1 MGHAG
6 LTRAAVAGALLQN
19 PSMQPLA
26 QSPAFAL
33 AKIQPPR
40 QRTSLVAR
48 PALEQ
53 ALGAALQQH
62 RLTLLVAPAGCGK
75 TAALTR
81 QIRLLP
87 PGCALAWVSADA
99 DDQLQRFLAC
109 LSTALAPLQLPWRVA
124 PDALGTLAQAAGGLR
139 AVAHELVNAL
149 AAAAVP
155 QGLIVVDDAHRIADP
170 QVFALLQALIE
181 RLPERWS
188 LAIASRV
195 DPPLTL
201 ARWRAGGEL
210 AEFRQPDL
218 RFNASEV
225 DALVLSLGLDAATTP
240 ARALLQQTE
249 GWAAG
254 LRLGLSAQAMLPAG
268 AAAARPGTTDA
279 NRTGVV
285 GTAAQRHLFDYLA
298 SEVLDDMPAE
308 LRWFLLRCSVLP
320 ELTAGRCAHVA
331 RLPHTERLLG
341 EVERRGLFVATLDAD
356 ELTLR
361 LHDLFRDFLESRLQR
376 DFPAELPHLLRRAAD
391 HEGDL
396 VRAVGYLARAGAW
409 DGAVRLL
416 AQRGPQLISQGGGA
430 AISQMLALFPADQRA
445 ARPDLHL
452 LAGLAAFQ
460 NFHFVAVVDAMEQAA
475 DGYQAAGRATA
486 ALLAQAFACLGRQST
501 GALAESAA
509 CLAQL
514 AAQPLDDT
522 VRSFVHYAL
531 AWAAFAQ
538 GRGEAVAPQLA
549 AMVDALARVDDPQ
562 AWDRCF
568 FISLLAGLPA
578 ARPQLQRF
586 ADGAMRLTA
595 HSPSQLRASV
605 LHVRAWLAFAEGDL
619 AEADARLALADEDCR
634 WLGHPRSLMTENWL
648 AHTLLDAVAGR
659 RDSAYAAA
667 DHNRRTMDGPGLETN
682 RQTHLYDLL
691 SGQQRAAW
699 VLGDTDLVRKLQAPL
714 QQCANPLEWA
724 AADPARAL
732 GAAMV
737 AMLDGQLAAARA
749 LLQPLAEAGEQGS
762 FFPNSQAR
770 LMLADV
776 SWRLGAH
783 DDAAS
788 TLAPWCAAARA
799 GGEVAGAL
807 LCGAALLQRL
817 AMADWAGRLQA
828 ADVALL
834 QRLAAGLPQ
843 TPATPL
849 PQAPS
854 NRASSGADHLA
865 ALTERERAVLARIA
879 AGDSNKLIA
888 RAFDLSPHTVKR
900 HVANIL
906 DKLGVQTR
914 VQAASR
920 WGGDRA

>member
-1 MGHAG
+1 
-6 LTRAAVAGALLQN
+6 
-19 PSMQPLA
+19 MQPHAAPL
-26 QSPAFAL
+26 AFAL

-48 PALEQ
+48 PGLEQ
-53 ALGAALQQH
+53 ALGLALQQH

-81 QIRLLP
+81 QIQHLP
-87 PGCALAWVSADA
+87 AGCALAWVSADA

-109 LSTALAPLQLPWRVA
+109 LAAALEPLDLPWRVA
-124 PDALGTLAQAAGGLR
+124 PDALATLAQATGGLR

-149 AAAAVP
+149 AAASVP
-155 QGLIVVDDAHRIADP
+155 QGLVVVDDAHRIADP
-170 QVFALLQALIE
+170 QVFALLQVLIE

-201 ARWRAGGEL
+201 ARWRAGGDL

-218 RFNASEV
+218 RFSASEA

-240 ARALLQQTE
+240 VHSLLQQTE

-254 LRLGLSAQAMLPAG
+254 LRLSLSARAVQGAGAGAG
-268 AAAARPGTTDA
+268 AASPRRPGA
-279 NRTGVV
+279 A

-298 SEVLDDMPAE
+298 SEVLDDMPAD

-320 ELTAGRCAHVA
+320 ELSASRCAHVA
-331 RLPHTERLLG
+331 RLPHSERLLA

-376 DFPAELPHLLRRAAD
+376 DFADELPHLLRRAAD

-416 AQRGPQLISQGGGA
+416 AARGPQLISQGGGA
-430 AISQMLALFPADQRA
+430 AVSQLLALFPAAQRTSQ
-445 ARPDLHL
+445 PDLHL

-460 NFHFVAVVDAMEQAA
+460 NFQFQAVVEAMQHAA
-475 DGYQAAGRATA
+475 NGYRQAGRDTA
-486 ALLAQAFACLGRQST
+486 ALLARAFACLDQLST
-501 GALAESAA
+501 GALAASTAG
-509 CLAQL
+509 LAQL
-514 AAQPLDDT
+514 AAQPLDDA
-522 VRSFVHYAL
+522 VRSFVCYAQ

-538 GRGEAVAPQLA
+538 GRGDAVAPHLA
-549 AMVDALARVDDPQ
+549 AMLDALERLDDPQ

-568 FISLLAGLPA
+568 FISLLVGLPG
-578 ARPQLQRF
+578 ARAQLQRF
-586 ADGAMRLTA
+586 AAGALRLCA
-595 HSPSQLRASV
+595 DSPCQLRASV
-605 LHVRAWLAFAEGDL
+605 LHVRAWLAFAQGDATGAADWL
-619 AEADARLALADEDCR
+619 AQADEDCR
-634 WLGHPRSLMTENWL
+634 WLGQPHSLMTENWL

-659 RDSAYAAA
+659 RDAAYAAA
-667 DHNRRTMDGPGLETN
+667 LANWRTMEGPEVAAN
-682 RQTHLYDLL
+682 RLTHQYDLL
-691 SGQQRAAW
+691 SGRQRAAW
-699 VLGDTDLVRKLQAPL
+699 VLGDAELVRRLDPPL
-714 QQCANPLEWA
+714 QHCANPLEWA
-724 AADPARAL
+724 GASTARAL
-732 GAAMV
+732 SAAMV
-737 AMLDGQLAAARA
+737 AMLDGRLQAARA
-749 LLQPLAEAGEQGS
+749 LLQPLADAAEHGS

-770 LMLADV
+770 LLLADV
-776 SWRLGAH
+776 CWRLGAH
-783 DDAAS
+783 DAAAA
-788 TLAPWCAAARA
+788 TLAPWCAAAQRGA
-799 GGEVAGAL
+799 EVAGAL
-807 LCGAALLQRL
+807 LAGAALLQRL
-817 AMADWAGRLQA
+817 ATADWGGRLRA

-834 QRLAAGLPQ
+834 QRLAAALPGAAAPQ
-843 TPATPL
+843 AEATP
-849 PQAPS
+849 QAG
-854 NRASSGADHLA
+854 NGASVAADDLA
-865 ALTERERAVLARIA
+865 ALSARERDVLARIA

-914 VQAASR
+914 LQAAGR
-920 WGGDRA
+920 WRGGQA

>member
-1 MGHAG
+1 MQ
-6 LTRAAVAGALLQN
+6 LPV
-19 PSMQPLA
+19 PSL
-26 QSPAFAL
+26 AFAL

-40 QRTSLVAR
+40 QRTSLVER

-53 ALGAALQQH
+53 ALGAALQQQ

-87 PGCALAWVSADA
+87 AGSALAWVSADA

-109 LSTALAPLQLPWRVA
+109 LSSALAPLQLPWRVA
-124 PDALGTLAQAAGGLR
+124 PDALGTLAQAPGGLR

-149 AAAAVP
+149 AAAPVP

-188 LAIASRV
+188 VAIASRV

-201 ARWRAGGEL
+201 ARWRAGAEL

-225 DALVLSLGLDAATTP
+225 DALVRSLGLDTATTP
-240 ARALLQQTE
+240 AQALLQQTE

-254 LRLGLSAQAMLPAG
+254 LRLSLSAQAMLPGG
-268 AAAARPGTTDA
+268 AATPRHPGAAGTP
-279 NRTGVV
+279 
-285 GTAAQRHLFDYLA
+285 AQRHLFDYLA
-298 SEVLDDMPAE
+298 SEVLDDMPPE

-320 ELTAGRCAHVA
+320 ELTASRCAHVA
-331 RLPHTERLLG
+331 RLPHTERLLD

-416 AQRGPQLISQGGGA
+416 AQRGPLLISQGGGA
-430 AISQMLALFPADQRA
+430 AVTQMLALFPPAQRA
-445 ARPDLHL
+445 SQADLHL

-460 NFHFVAVVDAMEQAA
+460 DFRFLEVVQAMQLAA
-475 DGYQAAGRATA
+475 EGYEAAGRTTA

-501 GALAESAA
+501 GELDASAA
-509 CLAQL
+509 RLAQL
-514 AAQPLDDT
+514 AAQPLDDA
-522 VRSFVHYAL
+522 VRSFVCYGQ

-538 GRGEAVAPQLA
+538 GRGDAVAAHLGG
-549 AMVDALARVDDPQ
+549 MLDALERLDDAQ

-568 FISLLAGLPA
+568 FISLLVGLPG
-578 ARPQLQRF
+578 ARGPLQRF
-586 ADGAMRLTA
+586 ADGASRLCA
-595 HSPSQLRASV
+595 GGPSQLRASV
-605 LHVRAWLAFAEGDL
+605 VHVRAWLALADGDL
-619 AEADARLALADEDCR
+619 AGALARLAQADDDCR

-648 AHTLLDAVAGR
+648 AHTLLDALAGR
-659 RDSAYAAA
+659 RGASYAASE
-667 DHNRRTMDGPGLETN
+667 DNRRTMSGPGLDLN
-682 RQTHLYDLL
+682 RQTHQYDLL

-699 VLGDTDLVRKLQAPL
+699 VLGDDGLVRSL
-714 QQCANPLEWA
+714 QQSLQRCANPLEWA
-724 AADPARAL
+724 GAGAARAL

-737 AMLDGQLAAARA
+737 AMLDGDLVAARA
-749 LLQPLAEAGEQGS
+749 LLQPLADSAEHAC
-762 FFPNSQAR
+762 FFLHSQAR

-776 SWRLGAH
+776 CLRLGAPE
-783 DDAAS
+783 AAAA
-788 TLAPWCAAARA
+788 TLAPWCAAAR
-799 GGEVAGAL
+799 GGAPVAGAL
-807 LCGAALLQRL
+807 LAGAALLQRL
-817 AMADWAGRLQA
+817 AAADWGGRLPA
-828 ADVALL
+828 ADQALL
-834 QRLAAGLPQ
+834 QRLAQALPAASGADGQ
-843 TPATPL
+843 PATPATASATTPATT
-849 PQAPS
+849 PAPT
-854 NRASSGADHLA
+854 ASGSPVPPGLA
-865 ALTERERAVLARIA
+865 VLTERERDVLARMA

-914 VQAASR
+914 VQAASHWR
-920 WGGDRA
+920 GGGN